1 MGKLDHATFLKGNA
15 KERLRDLDEK
25 SVQTAVTS
33 PPYWGLRDYEA
44 NGQLGL
50 EATPDEYVDNLVDVF
65 REVKRVL
72 RDDGTFW
79 LNIGD
84 SYYNYRPGGDALP
97 QQSINSTEQSLP
109 ETGCPRRNTKIDGL
123 KEKDLCM
130 MPSRVAFALQ
140 DDGWYVRSRIVWN
153 KTSYMPESVKDRPTS
168 SHEYIFLLT
177 KNKDYYYDADAIRT
191 PLKSESIARARR
203 GVSPKNK
210 RSEGA
215 PGENTNSLHK
225 PKDKQGGLNSKGAN
239 KRDVWT
245 VGTASFPEAH
255 FAVYPVELIEP
266 CVLAGSSEGDVVLDP
281 FSGAA
286 TTGIAALKNGRKYV
300 GVELNED
307 YIELSKER
315 IRDHNEVPANHSFW

>member
-33 PPYWGLRDYEA
+33 PPYWGLRDYDA
-44 NGQLGL
+44 DGQLGL
-50 EATPDEYVDNLVDVF
+50 EATPKEYVDNLVDVF

-97 QQSINSTEQSLP
+97 QQSISSTEQDLP
-109 ETGCPRRNTKIDGL
+109 EDGCPRRNTKIDGL

-140 DDGWYVRSRIVWN
+140 DDGWYVRNHIIWK
-153 KTSYMPESVKDRPTS
+153 KTNPMPESVKDRFTT
-168 SHEYIFLLT
+168 SHESIFLLS
-177 KNKDYYYDADAIRT
+177 KNKQYKFNQIKEPHKTAPNYEGGKTRGHTTKDGKKWAGQQEQRHG
-191 PLKSESIARARR
+191 SSI
-203 GVSPKNK
+203 NY
-210 RSEGA
+210 SEG
-215 PGENTNSLHK
+215 GR
-225 PKDKQGGLNSKGAN
+225 N
-239 KRDVWT
+239 KRDVWEMS
-245 VGTASFPEAH
+245 VASFRDAH
-255 FAVYPVELIEP
+255 FAVFPEQLPKNCIK
-266 CVLAGSSEGDVVLDP
+266 AGSDEGDVVLDP

-286 TTGIAALKNGRKYV
+286 TTGVAALKLGRKYI
-300 GVELNED
+300 GVDLNSD
-307 YIELSKER
+307 YHDIAKKR
-315 IRDHNEVPANHSFW
+315 IREDNEVPANHDFW

>member
-15 KERLRDLDEK
+15 KERLRDLDKK

-50 EATPDEYVDNLVDVF
+50 EATPKEYVDNLVDVF

-109 ETGCPRRNTKIDGL
+109 ETGCPRRNTKINGL

-153 KTSYMPESVKDRPTS
+153 KTSCMPESVEDRPTS

-177 KNKDYYYDADAIRT
+177 KNKDYYYDHDAIKEDLAEASKERYKYSFGGKKNEK
-191 PLKSESIARARR
+191 LK
-203 GVSPKNK
+203 GT
-210 RSEGA
+210 
-215 PGENTNSLHK
+215 GEKETAVVGDREATDGK
-225 PKDKQGGLNSKGAN
+225 N

-266 CVLAGSSEGDVVLDP
+266 CILAGSAEGDTVLDP

-300 GVELNED
+300 GVELNKD

>member
-33 PPYWGLRDYEA
+33 PPYWGLRDYDA
-44 NGQLGL
+44 DGQLGL
-50 EATPDEYVDNLVDVF
+50 EATPKEYVDNLVDVF

-97 QQSINSTEQSLP
+97 QQSISSTEQDLP
-109 ETGCPRRNTKIDGL
+109 EDGCPRRNTKIDGL

-140 DDGWYVRSRIVWN
+140 DDGWYVRNHIIWK
-153 KTSYMPESVKDRPTS
+153 KTNPMPESVKDRFTT
-168 SHEYIFLLT
+168 SHESIFLLSKNDQYKFNQIKEPHKTAPNYEGGETRGHTT
-177 KNKDYYYDADAIRT
+177 KDGKKWAGQQEQRHGSNINY
-191 PLKSESIARARR
+191 SEDGR
-203 GVSPKNK
+203 
-210 RSEGA
+210 
-215 PGENTNSLHK
+215 
-225 PKDKQGGLNSKGAN
+225 N
-239 KRDVWT
+239 KRDVWEMS
-245 VGTASFPEAH
+245 VASFQDAH
-255 FAVYPVELIEP
+255 FAVFPEQLPKNCIK
-266 CVLAGSSEGDVVLDP
+266 AGSDEGDVVLDP

-286 TTGIAALKNGRKYV
+286 TTGVAALKLGRKYI
-300 GVELNED
+300 GVDLNSD
-307 YIELSKER
+307 YHEIAKKR
-315 IRDHNEVPANHSFW
+315 IREDDEVPTNHDFW